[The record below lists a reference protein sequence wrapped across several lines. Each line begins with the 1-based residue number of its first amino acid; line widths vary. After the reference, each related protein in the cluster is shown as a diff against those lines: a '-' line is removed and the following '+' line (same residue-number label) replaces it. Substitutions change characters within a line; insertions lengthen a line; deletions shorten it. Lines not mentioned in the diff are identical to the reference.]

1 MVTHWPGNI
10 RELINVLERTAFT
23 IEGNWIDACDLP
35 FYLSRPTLTAL
46 KSGQWDLGAVVA
58 EAEREALRKA
68 LELTGNNK
76 AKAAKLL
83 GIHRTV
89 LYKKMTKYQI
99 PLGRE

>member
-1 MVTHWPGNI
+1 
-10 RELINVLERTAFT
+10 
-23 IEGNWIDACDLP
+23 
-35 FYLSRPTLTAL
+35 L

-89 LYKKMTKYQI
+89 LYKKMTKYLI
-99 PLGRE
+99 PLNG